1 MSALETQVGG
11 THYTTAK
18 DTIDT
23 GTECPSVKYKDF
35 QVGAKVRVKD
45 GPLTEYKIYSVC
57 LHTCT
62 AELESEERYHL
73 CRLELVD
80 KPEVCKLRGMQ
91 ADFIVFD
98 DHSSAL
104 NTQVGGTHYTDLKIQ
119 PLELTYQNFGYTGA
133 KAAIYTKVNKY
144 LTRQKD
150 DELEQL
156 KKARHCIDLL
166 IQFKM
171 RDDT

>member
-1 MSALETQVGG
+1 MSALE
-11 THYTTAK
+11 
-18 DTIDT
+18 
-23 GTECPSVKYKDF
+23 
-35 QVGAKVRVKD
+35 
-45 GPLTEYKIYSVC
+45 
-57 LHTCT
+57 
-62 AELESEERYHL
+62 
-73 CRLELVD
+73 
-80 KPEVCKLRGMQ
+80 
-91 ADFIVFD
+91 
-98 DHSSAL
+98 
-104 NTQVGGTHYTDLKIQ
+104 TQVGGTHYTDLKIQ